1 VTGSADPGVFGADQ
15 QFPDLLKVDLETRIV
30 TRLITG

>member
-15 QFPDLLKVDLETRIV
+15 QFPDLLKVDLET
-30 TRLITG
+30 GPSHA